1 MWGFLLLS
9 LLLKGGKIGVGLIII
24 IIIPLVEGGKIDV
37 GLIINI
43 HILYL

>member
-9 LLLKGGKIGVGLIII
+9 LLLKGGKIDVGLIII